1 MDYYERFHFLKDTV
15 NYDDDRIDLDDRV
28 RVDNRSFRSRHD
40 WILSGETDYVC
51 PTHGVT
57 LREPDPYAPSAGLI
71 GEVLDRHDSQVSENR
86 AFRYHIFA
94 PAAGG
99 PSREAI
105 LLFHGFNEK
114 YWDKYLPWAYEL
126 TARTGKSVI
135 LFPITFHMNRA
146 PMMWSDRRL
155 MHRVCELRKHAY
167 PAVIGSTLSNAA
179 ISTRL
184 QARPQRF
191 FWSGLQS
198 YYDVRQLLEE
208 IAAGRHPGIAPDATY
223 DIFAYS
229 IGCLLAQILLM
240 SDPTGAFAQ
249 TRLCLFCGGAVLNR
263 MSPVSRFILDSECN
277 VALYSYAV
285 EHLESHLRTNERL
298 RHFLGEA
305 HPEGIHF
312 RSMLNYNVLR
322 REREAQFRRLGPR
335 LLALALE
342 GDQVIPAYE
351 VMNTLQGSARNLPA
365 RVEVLD
371 FPYDYR
377 HEDPFPV
384 TEGLRGAV
392 DEAAA
397 QMIGRAAE
405 FLARRLD

>member
-1 MDYYERFHFLKDTV
+1 MDYYELFHFLKERV
-15 NYDDDRIDLDDRV
+15 NYDDDRIELDDRV
-28 RVDNRSFRSRHD
+28 RVVNRSFRSHHD
-40 WILSGETDYVC
+40 WILSGEKDYVC
-51 PTHGVT
+51 PAHGT
-57 LREPDPYAPSAGLI
+57 LLHEPDPYVPGQGLI
-71 GEVLDRHDSQVSENR
+71 GEILDLHDSHIPENR
-86 AFRYHIFA
+86 EFRYHVFMPTGSA
-94 PAAGG
+94 RA
-99 PSREAI
+99 REVV

-114 YWDKYLPWAYEL
+114 YWHKYLPWAYEL
-126 TARTGKSVI
+126 TVRTGKSVI

-146 PMMWSDRRL
+146 PMVWSDRRL

-167 PAVIGSTLSNAA
+167 PEVIGSTLSNAA
-179 ISTRL
+179 ISSRL

-198 YYDVRQLLEE
+198 YYDVLQLLGEV
-208 IAAGRHPGIAPDATY
+208 AGGEHPMLAPEATY

-240 SDPTGAFAQ
+240 ADPTGVFAD
-249 TRLCLFCGGAVLNR
+249 TRLFMFCGGVVLNR

-285 EHLESHLRTNERL
+285 EHLESHLHHNERL

-312 RSMLNYNVLR
+312 RSMLNYSVMR

-335 LLALALE
+335 LFGLALE
-342 GDQVIPAYE
+342 GDLVIPAYE
-351 VMNTLQGSARNLPA
+351 VRNSLQGSARDLPA

-371 FPYDYR
+371 FPYAYR

-384 TEGLRGAV
+384 AEGVRGPVATAV
-392 DEAAA
+392 A
-397 QMIGRAAE
+397 QMSRLAAD
-405 FLARRLD
+405 FLAPRRS